1 MTMTKRRTVRV
12 FTKAVDEEERTVEQI
27 VSVFENV
34 DLGKDR
40 VKTGAFETSL
50 ARWADAGDPIPV
62 IWSHAWDDPFAHIGY
77 VLEAKELLP
86 GDPLLPTEI
95 ADLGGLW
102 TKYRVDEEPFAEQVF
117 KLLKGRRVREAS
129 FAYDVVR
136 EKRNADGTTDLLE
149 LDVIEV
155 GPTLKGM
162 NPMTQLLAAKSAARA
177 ELAAGLV
184 KAGLGTA
191 DEVDAALDEVGTK
204 AAAHTFLPHDE
215 DPARCSTCGL
225 TRNTLGHLNLL
236 SAPADGV
243 KAIVEL
249 PGSLEQV
256 LEDHYRAAWDHAA
269 EQGLGL
275 GGFYA
280 LHAEATYPDE
290 KRGVYLVEGWDDP
303 WGEGTYFE
311 FNFDTD
317 EDGKVVAV
325 DAVEVTIAGVVTP
338 KARRKA
344 ALRRIGEADGSSAQ
358 PVKSGTVGSTN
369 GDDPSRSKGKAEDP
383 HQGKAE
389 DLESGERSG
398 SGSGEPARAL
408 LELEAL
414 ELS

>member
-1 MTMTKRRTVRV
+1 MTTTKRRTVRV
-12 FTKAVDEEERTVEQI
+12 FTKAVDDAERTVEQI

-40 VKTGAFETSL
+40 VKAGAFEASL

-86 GDPLLPTEI
+86 GDPLLPPEI

-102 TKYRVDEEPFAEQVF
+102 TKYRVDEAPFADQVF
-117 KLLKGRRVREAS
+117 RLLKERRVREAS

-136 EKRNADGTTDLLE
+136 EKRAPDGTTDLLE

-162 NPMTQLLAAKSAARA
+162 NPMTQLLAAKSTARA

-184 KAGLGTA
+184 KAGLGTLE
-191 DEVDAALDEVGTK
+191 EVDAALDQVGSK
-204 AAAHTFLPHDE
+204 SLPHTFLPKDE
-215 DPARCSTCGL
+215 DPARCSICDL
-225 TRNTLGHLNLL
+225 TRSTVGHLNLL
-236 SAPADGV
+236 SAEADGR

-249 PGSLEQV
+249 PGSLEAV
-256 LEDHYRAAWDHAA
+256 LEAHYRAAWDHAA
-269 EQGLGL
+269 TEGLGL
-275 GGFYA
+275 GGFYF

-290 KRGVYLVEGWDDP
+290 RRAVYLVEGWDDAP
-303 WGEGTYFE
+303 GEGAYFE
-311 FNFDTD
+311 FAFDTG
-317 EDGKVVAV
+317 EDGELVVV
-325 DAVEVTIAGVVTP
+325 EAVEVEIAGVVTR

-344 ALRRIGEADGSSAQ
+344 APRHIDGTDGSSSATI
-358 PVKSGTVGSTN
+358 GADTVEAN
-369 GDDPSRSKGKAEDP
+369 GNDPSRSKGKAEDP
-383 HQGKAE
+383 HEGKAE

-408 LELEAL
+408 LELDAL